1 MADNKAESQHSGEK
15 GFNGTTAGHGF
26 LARIGTHFK
35 NWWWLYLIVFI
46 AVVLVVVLPI
56 VFVAYPRIAQGGIND
71 STLEITQMKIT
82 DPKPDSVQLD
92 LTQVIGTHGSL
103 HPTIYGFNASVS
115 LAGSSSPFSS
125 VYVPDFQPEGETVV
139 NISRRMQWSNETA
152 FAEYVKAVWFNEQVQ
167 LNVYGT
173 PELKEGGLPTITVAY
188 NKTVTM
194 KGLNS
199 LKGLNITNF
208 NVLLSQQSDG
218 SNAKGTVNLP
228 NPSVMTV
235 EMGNLTM
242 DLSVNGTPIGQS
254 YFYNVSL
261 VPGNNVIPMTSM
273 VNQSLVASI
282 LYAKDSPYTTGILPI
297 DIRGNKSVYNGQ
309 ELPYFSKSLASS
321 NLTVNVDVGKALRDL
336 GRGTLEARPW

>member
-1 MADNKAESQHSGEK
+1 MLLFDHCGSDTDYHLS
-15 GFNGTTAGHGF
+15 
-26 LARIGTHFK
+26 
-35 NWWWLYLIVFI
+35 
-46 AVVLVVVLPI
+46 

-125 VYVPDFQPEGETVV
+125 VYVPDVQPEGETVV

-173 PELKEGGLPTITVAY
+173 PELKEGGLPTIPVVY

-194 KGLNS
+194 KGMPSGKLVFYVS
-199 LKGLNITNF
+199 FCVELTNTETLRPQLF
-208 NVLLSQQSDG
+208 EGVRISPISMSCFLS
-218 SNAKGTVNLP
+218 NRTA
-228 NPSVMTV
+228 
-235 EMGNLTM
+235 
-242 DLSVNGTPIGQS
+242 
-254 YFYNVSL
+254 
-261 VPGNNVIPMTSM
+261 PM
-273 VNQSLVASI
+273 
-282 LYAKDSPYTTGILPI
+282 
-297 DIRGNKSVYNGQ
+297 R
-309 ELPYFSKSLASS
+309 
-321 NLTVNVDVGKALRDL
+321 KAL
-336 GRGTLEARPW
+336 